1 MSLLWDFSVVVS
13 DGLFVAVVGDA
24 DANAEAA
31 AAVCWHLLRVAED
44 RWLCRCPAGVGNA
57 NVRNVDVVADAGI
70 DTGGRDLALDHCP
83 SLFKS

>member
-24 DANAEAA
+24 DANAAA
-31 AAVCWHLLRVAED
+31 TVCRRLSRVAED
-44 RWLCRCPAGVGNA
+44 RWLCHCPVGVGEA
-57 NVRNVDVVADAGI
+57 DARNVVAADVGI

-83 SLFKS
+83 SLFTRR